1 MLLSSV
7 VRSASANTQPPKYMC
22 IYQVFNGEKMYQG
35 SGGSHGY
42 SREEAIQ
49 YFKHG
54 NGLDTHR
61 FSSTAVAVGKGL
73 FLTNLMVQNTL
84 VSVPINNEYTRFCV
98 CTDRKCFLRWIWYP
112 VFWLGVHLFRLP
124 IHHC

>member
-1 MLLSSV
+1 
-7 VRSASANTQPPKYMC
+7 MC

-61 FSSTAVAVGKGL
+61 FSSTAVVGCREGTV
-73 FLTNLMVQNTL
+73 F
-84 VSVPINNEYTRFCV
+84 NEPDGTEHF
-98 CTDRKCFLRWIWYP
+98 
-112 VFWLGVHLFRLP
+112 GVGANK
-124 IHHC
+124 